1 MRFKVKLTTKG
12 GGKREIEI
20 DATSIQDAKDQAN
33 ETYKDCTIHDVD
45 LMPRAGYVRLYS
57 HGEQTEA
64 PVETIYKPF

>member
-1 MRFKVKLTTKG
+1 MRFKVKLTTKD

-20 DATSIQDAKDQAN
+20 DATSVQDAKNQTN

-45 LMPRAGYVRLYS
+45 LIPKAGYVRLYS

-64 PVETIYKPF
+64 PVETIYEPF